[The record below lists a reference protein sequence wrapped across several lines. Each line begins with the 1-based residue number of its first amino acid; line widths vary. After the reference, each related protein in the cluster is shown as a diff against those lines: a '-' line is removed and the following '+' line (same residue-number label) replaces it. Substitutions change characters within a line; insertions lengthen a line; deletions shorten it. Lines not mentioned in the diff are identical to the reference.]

1 VHFET
6 NRDVMR
12 VQELFIQL
20 FDKDDSNDD
29 FLGEASVMLREYMP
43 AAFESCA
50 SVVILFHSACLRLF
64 ACCSQA
70 HADSAVDHSR

>member
-1 VHFET
+1 MHFET

-20 FDKDDSNDD
+20 FDKDDSNDE

-43 AAFESCA
+43 AAC
-50 SVVILFHSACLRLF
+50 IMCI
-64 ACCSQA
+64 
-70 HADSAVDHSR
+70 SRHFMSLGMS